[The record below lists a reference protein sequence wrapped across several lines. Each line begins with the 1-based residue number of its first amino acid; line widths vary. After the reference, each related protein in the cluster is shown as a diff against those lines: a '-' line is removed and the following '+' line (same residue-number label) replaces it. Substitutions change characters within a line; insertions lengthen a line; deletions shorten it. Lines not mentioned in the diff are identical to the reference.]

1 MPEDENK
8 SQETELEAAAE
19 EIAEPEVVAHSAYT
33 EQMPGNCTGVH
44 LAN

>member
-1 MPEDENK
+1 MSENENK

-19 EIAEPEVVAHSAYT
+19 EIAEPEVVAHSADE
-33 EQMPGNCTGVH
+33 EQVPGDCTGVH